1 MLINQRIKDLNIVSL
16 KTRSLFTLMALSLFA
31 ISFTMISDAQT
42 AYGIEVFPLQE
53 ILTES
58 TFGDI
63 GIIDVK
69 ATENGIYLLY
79 WDEDI
84 SDNIK
89 FTRSV
94 DGGVTWSTPAL
105 LGGGLDS
112 TFTQIV
118 SQRIFINDN
127 GDIGVSWEE
136 PEGIVLYF
144 AVSTDNGL
152 NFTVFEE
159 VFESGLS
166 ASEIIWSGDG
176 QNIASTF
183 SDGGALEFQAVL
195 VSNDFGTSWTE
206 IILQNFDDDGVS
218 DQTQGLIVVNGMNM
232 YASWIGSNSETH
244 VYFSNSNDNG
254 VNWSVPT
261 QISTSSISE
270 DDLQMVVND
279 NASKV
284 LISWIGDTQESVQA
298 VSTDGGNTFGS
309 PSVLDDGSECDDP
322 YDIDNLGDDAVFMCL
337 GLNDSE
343 RHVKFSND
351 FGQTYSLNYTI
362 FGSVIPISSN
372 SFSENIGT
380 GDNLYSI
387 WEDSVS

>member
-1 MLINQRIKDLNIVSL
+1 M
-16 KTRSLFTLMALSLFA
+16 
-31 ISFTMISDAQT
+31 
-42 AYGIEVFPLQE
+42 
-53 ILTES
+53 
-58 TFGDI
+58 
-63 GIIDVK
+63 
-69 ATENGIYLLY
+69 
-79 WDEDI
+79 
-84 SDNIK
+84 
-89 FTRSV
+89 
-94 DGGVTWSTPAL
+94 
-105 LGGGLDS
+105 
-112 TFTQIV
+112 
-118 SQRIFINDN
+118 
-127 GDIGVSWEE
+127 
-136 PEGIVLYF
+136 
-144 AVSTDNGL
+144 
-152 NFTVFEE
+152 FEE